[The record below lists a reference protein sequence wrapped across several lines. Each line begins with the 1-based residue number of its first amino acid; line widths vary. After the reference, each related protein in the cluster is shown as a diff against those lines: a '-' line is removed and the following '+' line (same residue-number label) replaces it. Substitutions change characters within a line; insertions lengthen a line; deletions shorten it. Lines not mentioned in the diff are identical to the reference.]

1 MPSPN
6 TRRVWDN
13 GINYLL
19 RLWNKE
25 TVPHSEGTTFEKKKM
40 RRLQSRSR
48 KTDATIWIGK
58 EGASQELL
66 KHVANQL
73 KTREM
78 VKVKVQKS
86 ALAETEIA
94 TLAEKVAS
102 STGST
107 LVEVMGHTFT
117 LYKRQEVTRT
127 EKKAL
132 KSNYRSNSSN

>member
-1 MPSPN
+1 
-6 TRRVWDN
+6 
-13 GINYLL
+13 
-19 RLWNKE
+19 LWNKE
-25 TVPHSEGTTFEKKKM
+25 TVPHSEGTAFEKKKL

-48 KTDATIWIGK
+48 TTDATIWIGK

-73 KTREM
+73 KAREM

-94 TLAEKVAS
+94 TVAEKVAT

-107 LVEVMGHTFT
+107 LVEMMGHTFT

-127 EKKAL
+127 EKKTL
-132 KSNYRSNSSN
+132 KSNYG